1 MKKIG
6 LIGAIKKDFQTAWRN
21 DPAINSK
28 FELLF
33 NYPGVWALASYR
45 VAHIIYNKNFKLLS
59 RAIMGITQMIT
70 NVDIH
75 PRCKIGNGVFIDHGF
90 GVVIGESAV
99 IEDDVLIYQ
108 GVTLGGV
115 SLERDVKRHPTIK
128 RGVVIG
134 GGAKVLGDITV
145 GENARVGANSVVVKS
160 VPPNSTAIGIPARVI
175 ARGKDRSPL
184 SHNKLPDINKQLFLY
199 LSKRLE
205 VLEKAIQKQ
214 SKHEI
219 EKQDEELEKIYKDFI
234 STIKE

>member
-1 MKKIG
+1 MGKRG
-6 LIGAIKKDFQTAWRN
+6 LFRTIKNDYKTAWKS

-33 NYPGVWALASYR
+33 NYPGVWALVAYR
-45 VAHIIYNKNFKLLS
+45 IAHIVYKKNFKLTA
-59 RAIMGITQMIT
+59 RMIMGITQTIT

-75 PRCKIGNGVFIDHGF
+75 PRCTIGEGVFIDHGF
-90 GVVIGESAV
+90 GVVIGESAI

-115 SLERDVKRHPTIK
+115 SLERNTKRHPTIK
-128 RGVVIG
+128 KGVVIG
-134 GGAKVLGDITV
+134 GGAKVLGDITI

-160 VPPNSTAIGIPARVI
+160 VPPNTTAIGIPARVI
-175 ARGKDRSPL
+175 ARGKDKSPL

-199 LSKRLE
+199 LSKRIE
-205 VLEKAIQKQ
+205 VLEESIQD
-214 SKHEI
+214 HN
-219 EKQDEELEKIYKDFI
+219 EKNIGKRDAELEKIYKDFI